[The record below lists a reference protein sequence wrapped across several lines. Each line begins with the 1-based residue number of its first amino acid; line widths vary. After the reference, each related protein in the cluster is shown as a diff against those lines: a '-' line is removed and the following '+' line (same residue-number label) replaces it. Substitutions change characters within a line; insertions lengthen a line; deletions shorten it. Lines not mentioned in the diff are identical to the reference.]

1 MKYIRWDEY
10 YAVAEDLH
18 KKIGTINV
26 PANYIY
32 KGYPI
37 GEWIS
42 RQRGIERKNGLK
54 SVRKKKL
61 EKLNIVWDG
70 RKVNE
75 EKRHADFLLM
85 YSILKKN
92 YDTYGNTHVPRSFIM
107 DGYKLGSWTS
117 SVRESLNGKRKI
129 RITEGERKLLEEI
142 GFETDWY
149 HKKILA
155 SWDEYFGLVTEYAEI
170 YGIERIIQSTIY
182 KNKRIG
188 NWIHSQRVAYKSG
201 KLSQNRY
208 TKLLKIGVNFT
219 PSSGKWEKAFSI
231 AKKYHDEFHD
241 LDIPADFVMDGFNI
255 GAWISNQ
262 RQVYNG
268 SRTDISLTS
277 EQIKKLEAIDMRWK
291 SNAGSQTSFLELAFL
306 YYIKK
311 IYSDAKARDK
321 SYGVELDIYIPSQKT
336 AIEYDGSYWHNR
348 KMERDDFKDD
358 VCTNHGLKLIRIR
371 EHPLPKTKSAI
382 CYFSESR
389 YTDKSLDALI
399 KRVLRE
405 QFFRNV
411 DIDVSRDAFYI
422 IQETQSLQRTSW
434 DKMYNE
440 AKCYYQ
446 VYGNLLIPAAYIS
459 KSGARLGKWIQNQRA
474 SVKRTAYGHLTPN
487 QIKLL
492 DSIGM
497 VWDVKE
503 KIWEDRYRIAQL
515 YYQEFGNLLV
525 PRNLVY
531 HNVKLGKWINEQ
543 RNSHNGVGRKKMP
556 DKRCKKLEKIGMVWN
571 TRLNTI

>member
-1 MKYIRWDEY
+1 
-10 YAVAEDLH
+10 
-18 KKIGTINV
+18 
-26 PANYIY
+26 
-32 KGYPI
+32 
-37 GEWIS
+37 
-42 RQRGIERKNGLK
+42 
-54 SVRKKKL
+54 
-61 EKLNIVWDG
+61 
-70 RKVNE
+70 
-75 EKRHADFLLM
+75 
-85 YSILKKN
+85 
-92 YDTYGNTHVPRSFIM
+92 
-107 DGYKLGSWTS
+107 
-117 SVRESLNGKRKI
+117 
-129 RITEGERKLLEEI
+129 
-142 GFETDWY
+142 
-149 HKKILA
+149 
-155 SWDEYFGLVTEYAEI
+155 
-170 YGIERIIQSTIY
+170 
-182 KNKRIG
+182 
-188 NWIHSQRVAYKSG
+188 
-201 KLSQNRY
+201 
-208 TKLLKIGVNFT
+208 
-219 PSSGKWEKAFSI
+219 
-231 AKKYHDEFHD
+231 
-241 LDIPADFVMDGFNI
+241 
-255 GAWISNQ
+255 
-262 RQVYNG
+262 
-268 SRTDISLTS
+268 
-277 EQIKKLEAIDMRWK
+277 MRWK

-321 SYGVELDIYIPSQKT
+321 SYGVELDNLYSISKT

>member
-1 MKYIRWDEY
+1 M
-10 YAVAEDLH
+10 
-18 KKIGTINV
+18 
-26 PANYIY
+26 
-32 KGYPI
+32 
-37 GEWIS
+37 
-42 RQRGIERKNGLK
+42 
-54 SVRKKKL
+54 
-61 EKLNIVWDG
+61 
-70 RKVNE
+70 
-75 EKRHADFLLM
+75 
-85 YSILKKN
+85 
-92 YDTYGNTHVPRSFIM
+92 
-107 DGYKLGSWTS
+107 
-117 SVRESLNGKRKI
+117 
-129 RITEGERKLLEEI
+129 
-142 GFETDWY
+142 
-149 HKKILA
+149 
-155 SWDEYFGLVTEYAEI
+155 
-170 YGIERIIQSTIY
+170 
-182 KNKRIG
+182 
-188 NWIHSQRVAYKSG
+188 
-201 KLSQNRY
+201 
-208 TKLLKIGVNFT
+208 NFT

>member
-1 MKYIRWDEY
+1 
-10 YAVAEDLH
+10 
-18 KKIGTINV
+18 
-26 PANYIY
+26 
-32 KGYPI
+32 
-37 GEWIS
+37 
-42 RQRGIERKNGLK
+42 
-54 SVRKKKL
+54 
-61 EKLNIVWDG
+61 
-70 RKVNE
+70 
-75 EKRHADFLLM
+75 
-85 YSILKKN
+85 
-92 YDTYGNTHVPRSFIM
+92 
-107 DGYKLGSWTS
+107 
-117 SVRESLNGKRKI
+117 
-129 RITEGERKLLEEI
+129 
-142 GFETDWY
+142 
-149 HKKILA
+149 
-155 SWDEYFGLVTEYAEI
+155 
-170 YGIERIIQSTIY
+170 
-182 KNKRIG
+182 
-188 NWIHSQRVAYKSG
+188 
-201 KLSQNRY
+201 
-208 TKLLKIGVNFT
+208 
-219 PSSGKWEKAFSI
+219 
-231 AKKYHDEFHD
+231 
-241 LDIPADFVMDGFNI
+241 
-255 GAWISNQ
+255 
-262 RQVYNG
+262 
-268 SRTDISLTS
+268 
-277 EQIKKLEAIDMRWK
+277 
-291 SNAGSQTSFLELAFL
+291 
-306 YYIKK
+306 
-311 IYSDAKARDK
+311 
-321 SYGVELDIYIPSQKT
+321 
-336 AIEYDGSYWHNR
+336 
-348 KMERDDFKDD
+348 MERDDFKDD

-382 CYFSESR
+382 CYFSESG